1 MIPVQIKSLPADPL
15 EGISIA
21 EFGAQLRSG
30 ARSAEATTLAYLE
43 RITLLDPRLHA
54 FVHVATGQAV
64 AQARAVDR
72 LLAAGTD
79 LGPLMGVPVAVK
91 DLFTV
96 EGMPLPKCG
105 SNVDIGDLVG
115 PEGPFVRRLKQAGCV
130 ILGKTR
136 MTEFAFGLFNLIHLT
151 PWNPCDPAVHRMPGG
166 SSSGSAV
173 ALAAALCAF
182 SVGSDTG
189 GSVRQPAALCGAFGL
204 KTTVGHWSTEG
215 VFPLS
220 TTMDTIGTFTRSAED
235 AALVFAVMSGETT
248 SPPRPLKG
256 LRLGRPGAHFFDGL
270 GRGVAAATE
279 RALRQLEAAGVV
291 IVPIEL
297 PEAAEI
303 DTIFAPIV
311 AVELLATLG
320 AERFASAKDTLDP
333 IVWDRGAP
341 ALRFLAVDYVRQ
353 RRRQEVLYHVAT
365 ERMLGLDAWI
375 SATSP
380 DVALPVGDFQDPTKA
395 AAWIRR
401 NTHYTRPI
409 NLFGQCAASIPLP
422 GSGLPVGLQVV
433 CGAGRDS
440 DLIGISQGIEALLGR
455 RTLPA
460 ASEFLRTPT
469 AQPPGEARVD

>member
-1 MIPVQIKSLPADPL
+1 MRRYTTLRGARVGVLQQGRCLLQRLGIAADL
-15 EGISIA
+15 
-21 EFGAQLRSG
+21 GAQIVFGEPDLHVRLLEHPVHEALPHRIPAVRLAG
-30 ARSAEATTLAYLE
+30 ILVDVAFATTVAEEE
-43 RITLLDPRLHA
+43 RREHWPH
-54 FVHVATGQAV
+54 G
-64 AQARAVDR
+64 DR
-72 LLAAGTD
+72 EVYRFPALSH
-79 LGPLMGVPVAVK
+79 PLVLI
-91 DLFTV
+91 D
-96 EGMPLPKCG
+96 
-105 SNVDIGDLVG
+105 
-115 PEGPFVRRLKQAGCV
+115 RRLASP
-130 ILGKTR
+130 
-136 MTEFAFGLFNLIHLT
+136 FGGL
-151 PWNPCDPAVHRMPGG
+151 
-166 SSSGSAV
+166 
-173 ALAAALCAF
+173 
-182 SVGSDTG
+182 
-189 GSVRQPAALCGAFGL
+189 VRIR
-204 KTTVGHWSTEG
+204 

-220 TTMDTIGTFTRSAED
+220 TTMGTIGTFTRSAED

-380 DVALPVGDFQDPTKA
+380 DVVLPVGDFQDPAKA

-401 NTHYTRPI
+401 NTHNTRPI